1 MFNFAIELLILKII
15 IMKRIFALVFAVII
29 GLSANAQ
36 KHELS
41 SAPFNKKD
49 IIGHTTSTFN
59 APKGVLGEDFE

>member
-1 MFNFAIELLILKII
+1 
-15 IMKRIFALVFAVII
+15 MKRIFALVFAVII